1 MNYAERVGRVS
12 TNIENATRANEFIS
26 LAKFLLANGGLFSNA
41 VGALRRHGSQEG
53 NLGPKLAEII
63 QTRTFQNTRQ
73 DLMRTKSAQS
83 AQTLS
88 ALSDYST
95 IAQGFVNS
103 LVNAGAFDGMLSSCV
118 PVPLATGTVGAV
130 NTTAIAYSVSEGSAK
145 PISRLSLTNQQ
156 QNPSKVSCIVVV
168 TQELAKIGGP
178 SSIALIGRELRQAV
192 AVTTD
197 TAFIATLI
205 SGLSVTTSTGQTAE
219 SVRTDIANLLRA
231 ITVGQSSKLFILTTP
246 LILKTW
252 CMLTDQHGVS
262 AFPNLTPQGG
272 SINGIVVL
280 SSDAIAAGNVIL
292 CDSSGLAAASGDVT
306 LNEFSEGMLQLESV
320 PDSPPAVSVNYM
332 SLFQNNMVA
341 IRCERYFVG
350 VRLRSDAVA
359 VCNNA
364 NSYGSGNSPP

>member
-1 MNYAERVGRVS
+1 
-12 TNIENATRANEFIS
+12 
-26 LAKFLLANGGLFSNA
+26 
-41 VGALRRHGSQEG
+41 
-53 NLGPKLAEII
+53 
-63 QTRTFQNTRQ
+63 
-73 DLMRTKSAQS
+73 MRTSCQS

-130 NTTAIAYSVSEGSAK
+130 STTAIAYSVSEGSAK

-231 ITVGQSSKLFILTTP
+231 MTVGQSSKLFILTTP
-246 LILKTW
+246 LILKLV
-252 CMLTDQHGVS
+252 MLMYEHGVS

-306 LNEFSEGMLQLESV
+306 LNEFSEGMLQL
-320 PDSPPAVSVNYM
+320 DRA
-332 SLFQNNMVA
+332 
-341 IRCERYFVG
+341 R
-350 VRLRSDAVA
+350 
-359 VCNNA
+359 
-364 NSYGSGNSPP
+364 